1 MLKPLLGLFFC
12 LYFLSFSVFGQVGSI
27 SGVVKETSS
36 KEPIIGATVV
46 IQGTSKGSPTD
57 LDGKYRISALEP
69 GTYNLVVSSLS
80 FVSKTYKGIVV
91 KPGQNTILN
100 ATLEEQAIET
110 QGVTVVGERRKD
122 TDINMMQ
129 TLKSTQIVASGI
141 SAQQILKA
149 PDRDAAQVM
158 SRLPGVTVQ
167 DNRFVMIRGVSPRY
181 NNVLINNAI
190 APNTEVDSRSFSFDL
205 IPSNLLDRM
214 LVFKSGSADQPGD
227 FAGGLIQ
234 IYTKNVVNENE
245 TAVSFGTGLRA
256 NTTFNPYMSSQT
268 SNTDF
273 LGFDRKFRVLPSS
286 FPTNLQDVNQSQ
298 RNTLAKDL
306 PNNFG
311 LNTTNASPDMRVG
324 FHIARKFT
332 LGNIAV
338 SNLTAVNYSSTFQ
351 YVNFKRYRYGAFD
364 QSISRSQDTL
374 FSYSDDQYSKENRLG
389 FIHNWLFRLDEKNK
403 IEFKNMFNQVGETE
417 TTERNGFNFERR
429 SDDLRNYSYR
439 YISRTIYSA
448 QLVGEHELAN
458 ESKANWV
465 LGGNYIARNEPDYR
479 RVRTYKRRGTNDDY
493 QLIEAA
499 SSGAIFETGRFYSK
513 LREFSLN
520 GSGHYEKVVGHMADT
535 GKITIKVGGLAD
547 FRSRQ
552 FDARYFVFLG
562 PFTNDPERR
571 LQLLTNPVDKLF
583 APENIGSDGF
593 RLEEGTRP
601 IDSYSASNMLGAGYA
616 SVNLPIGV
624 FNITAG
630 LRGEY
635 NVQQLTTQTNN
646 GALQVNY
653 PIFSPLPFL
662 NTSSNL
668 NEKSLVRLAYSK
680 TVNRPE
686 FRELA
691 PFVYYDFNLDANFF
705 GNEKL
710 KTADIHNLDLRYELY
725 PTKGELI
732 CFGVFYK
739 RFVNPIEVRV
749 SPIGLSPQYTFV
761 NASFANNLGFESEV
775 RRSLQNVSENRYFRR
790 MSFVVNA
797 AYIYSRVN
805 LGDVVTA
812 QEKQRALQGQSPYVV
827 NVGAYYSDEEHGL
840 NFNVMYN
847 IAGKRIFT
855 VGDNLFPTVYEM
867 PRHQLDVTMS
877 KSLGKVL
884 DLRFSVADILNYRY
898 RFIQDSNR
906 DTRISSIDEP
916 IMLFRRGSY
925 SSLSLVARF

>member
-1 MLKPLLGLFFC
+1 MLKPLQLLV
-12 LYFLSFSVFGQVGSI
+12 LLAIVLSFSAFGQTGSI
-27 SGVVKETSS
+27 SGEVKETKS

-46 IQGTSKGSPTD
+46 IQGTSKGSPTN
-57 LDGKYRISALEP
+57 LDGKYKISELEP
-69 GTYNLVVSSLS
+69 GTYTLVVSSLS
-80 FVSKTYKGIVV
+80 FISKTFKGIVV
-91 KPGQNTILN
+91 KSGQNTVLN
-100 ATLEEQAIET
+100 ASLDEQAIEA

-122 TDINMMQ
+122 TDINLMQ

-227 FAGGLIQ
+227 FAGGLIH

-245 TAVSFGTGLRA
+245 TAVSIGTGLRA
-256 NTTFNPYMSSQT
+256 NTTFNPHMSSQT
-268 SNTDF
+268 SSTDF
-273 LGFDRKFRVLPSS
+273 LGFDRNLRSLPTS
-286 FPTNLQDVNQSQ
+286 FPINLQDVNQSQ
-298 RNTLAKDL
+298 RNSFAKEL

-311 LNTTNASPDMRVG
+311 LNKSNASPDLRIG

-332 LGNIAV
+332 IGNVAV

-351 YVNFKRYRYGAFD
+351 FVNFKRYRYGAFD
-364 QSISRSQDTL
+364 PGMNRSQDTL
-374 FSYSDDQYSKENRLG
+374 FSYSDDQYSKENRFG
-389 FIHNWLFRLDEKNK
+389 FIHNWLFRLDERNK

-429 SDDLRNYSYR
+429 ADDLRNYSYR
-439 YISRTIYSA
+439 YVSRTIFSS
-448 QLVGEHELAN
+448 QIVGEHELGN
-458 ESKANWV
+458 ESKFNWV

-513 LREFSLN
+513 LREGSVN
-520 GSGHYEKVVGHMADT
+520 GSGHYERVIAHTADT
-535 GKITIKVGGLAD
+535 GKVILKVGGLFDA
-547 FRSRQ
+547 RSRQ

-562 PFTNDPERR
+562 PFTNDPDRR
-571 LQLLTNPVDKLF
+571 LQLLTNPVDRLF
-583 APENIGSDGF
+583 APENIGNDGF

-601 IDSYSASNMLGAGYA
+601 IDSYGASNKLGAGYA
-616 SVNLPIGV
+616 SISLPYQDY
-624 FNITAG
+624 NITAG
-630 LRGEY
+630 IRGEY
-635 NVQQLTTQTNN
+635 NVQQLRTNDNN
-646 GALQVNY
+646 GPLEVNY

-662 NTSSNL
+662 NASRNISKKL
-668 NEKSLVRLAYSK
+668 LVRLAYSK

-705 GNEKL
+705 GNNKL
-710 KTADIHNLDLRYELY
+710 KTANIHNLDLRWELY
-725 PTKGELI
+725 PSKGELI

-739 RFVNPIEVRV
+739 RFVNPIEVKV
-749 SPIGLSPQYTFV
+749 SPIGLSPQYTFA
-761 NASFANNLGFESEV
+761 NARIANNLGLESEI
-775 RRSLQNVSENRYFRR
+775 RRSLQHVVDNRYLSRL
-790 MSFVVNA
+790 SFVVNA
-797 AYIYSRVN
+797 AYIWSRVD
-805 LGDVVTA
+805 LGEVTA
-812 QEKQRALQGQSPYVV
+812 QESKRALQGQSPYVV
-827 NVGAYYSDEEHGL
+827 NIGAYYTNDEKGFTANL
-840 NFNVMYN
+840 MYN

-855 VGDNLFPTVYEM
+855 VGDNLFPTVYEL
-867 PRHQLDVTMS
+867 PRHQIDFTLS
-877 KSLGKVL
+877 KTLSKVI
-884 DLRFSVADILNYRY
+884 DLRFSIADILNYKF
-898 RFIQDSNR
+898 RFYQDTNR
-906 DTRISSIDEP
+906 DTKITKIDEP
-916 IMLFRRGSY
+916 IMEFRRGSY
-925 SSLSLVARF
+925 SSLSVVARF